1 VAGGGSCAASGAAA
15 RRTGLGGGSGGRWPG
30 LRCGGRG
37 QLHIKRGCVAADGAA
52 ARWAVAA
59 VQRAQLRATVQPAVR
74 REGWLRSEQDCG
86 AADRAPAP
94 AWWAGPRWVG
104 LRRGGRCCGV
114 ANRASEARRTVHLRC
129 GRGCCTADG
138 AAVRRAKLLSGGWNV
153 CGAANGRKGSGC
165 CVAAA
170 DGTSAWRR
178 EPLLYSPR
186 PSHGQYNQDLF
197 L

>member
-1 VAGGGSCAASGAAA
+1 MRRAGAAA
-15 RRTGLGGGSGGRWPG
+15 HQAG
-30 LRCGGRG
+30 LRRGGRG
-37 QLHIKRGCVAADGAA
+37 CGAVGGGCCAESAA
-52 ARWAVAA
+52 ASDG
-59 VQRAQLRATVQPAVR
+59 PA
-74 REGWLRSEQDCG
+74 CG
-86 AADRAPAP
+86 AAGGVAAQRAGLRRGGQSSG
-94 AWWAGPRWVG
+94 AGVVGGAAVGG

-170 DGTSAWRR
+170 GGTSAWRR